1 MRFAKQPNAIR
12 VTANRTLEDLT
23 WDESRSRRHGSLL
36 PNSVRAVICGPSG
49 CGKTNVLLSLLESPN
64 GLRFENVYVYSKSL
78 RQPKYRYLERVLSRV
93 GGLGYFP
100 YSDTAEIVPPRDA
113 LPDSIF
119 VFDDVAC
126 DEQNAIREYFSM
138 GRHANVDCFYL
149 CQSYARIPKH
159 LIRDNV
165 NFLVLFKQDGTN
177 LRRVYNDHVNTD
189 MTFEA
194 FNDLCARC
202 WRRRYD
208 FVVID
213 KDRTMYDGRYRRGF
227 NEFVVAR
234 EPQ

>member
-1 MRFAKQPNAIR
+1 M
-12 VTANRTLEDLT
+12 
-23 WDESRSRRHGSLL
+23 DESRLRRHGSLL

-49 CGKTNVLLSLLESPN
+49 CGKSNVLFSLLASPN
-64 GLRFENVYVYSKSL
+64 GLCFENVYVYSKSL

-100 YSDTAEIVPPRDA
+100 YSDTAEIVSPRDA
-113 LPDSIF
+113 LPDLIF

-138 GRHANVDCFYL
+138 GRQANVDCFYL

-159 LIRDNV
+159 FIRDNV
-165 NFLVLFKQDGTN
+165 NFLMLFKQDGTN

-194 FNDLCARC
+194 FNLCARC
-202 WRRRYD
+202 QHRTCFECLVQYLLL
-208 FVVID
+208 VVE
-213 KDRTMYDGRYRRGF
+213 RYRHYRYGH
-227 NEFVVAR
+227 E
-234 EPQ
+234 

>member
-1 MRFAKQPNAIR
+1 M
-12 VTANRTLEDLT
+12 LED
-23 WDESRSRRHGSLL
+23 DRDASRSNRHGPLL
-36 PNSVRAVICGPSG
+36 PNSVRGVICGPSG
-49 CGKTNVLLSLLESPN
+49 CGKTNVLLSMLESPN
-64 GLRFENVYVYSKSL
+64 GLCFENVYVYSKSL
-78 RQPKYRYLERVLSRV
+78 HQPKYRYLEQVLSLV
-93 GGLGYFP
+93 DGIEYFP
-100 YSDTAEIVPPRDA
+100 YSDNAEIVPPRDA
-113 LPDSIF
+113 RPDSIF

-159 LIRDNV
+159 LIRDNA
-165 NFLVLFKQDGTN
+165 NFLMLFKQDGTN
-177 LRRVYNDHVNTD
+177 LRHVYNDHVNTD
-189 MTFEA
+189 MTFES

-213 KDRTMYDGRYRRGF
+213 KDSSMYEGRYRRGF

-234 EPQ
+234 